1 MSKWSMQQSSSTT
14 LEKHLSSVY
23 VYTHNQLCLLCAQT
37 KHMKWK
43 NNNNIMLYY
52 IEWKWK
58 PCTTVFVCFSCL
70 VRRDENVE
78 WKIGISVSEGAWFSC
93 IEFNVQCSFVNTKGS
108 IERTTLLAVEPNNQ
122 AKIEFHILC
131 IKIASRNINNKGKLI
146 NRNYSTHTST
156 STSTFHVMNIEHWT
170 EWTSRRRI
178 AASVTSLLLAQWT
191 DTLCV

>member
-1 MSKWSMQQSSSTT
+1 MCTLTTNYAYYVHKQSTWNGKIIIILCSTISN
-14 LEKHLSSVY
+14 ENGSHV
-23 VYTHNQLCLLCAQT
+23 H
-37 KHMKWK
+37 
-43 NNNNIMLYY
+43 
-52 IEWKWK
+52 
-58 PCTTVFVCFSCL
+58 TTVFVCFSCL

-178 AASVTSLLLAQWT
+178 SASVTSLLLAQWT

>member
-1 MSKWSMQQSSSTT
+1 MCTLTTNYAYYVHKQSTWNGKIIIILCSTISNENGSHVQQFLCVFLVLFVETRMLNER
-14 LEKHLSSVY
+14 LEYQWARVRGSLALSS
-23 VYTHNQLCLLCAQT
+23 
-37 KHMKWK
+37 M
-43 NNNNIMLYY
+43 
-52 IEWKWK
+52 
-58 PCTTVFVCFSCL
+58 
-70 VRRDENVE
+70 
-78 WKIGISVSEGAWFSC
+78 
-93 IEFNVQCSFVNTKGS
+93 FNVHSWIRRGS

-178 AASVTSLLLAQWT
+178 SASVTSLLLAQWT